1 MDWLRLREWDF
12 NPTHWVRNALQTTWK
27 ALLRLWGRDVMLYVG
42 GVSFFA
48 LLAVFPI
55 LVIVIGLYGLFATAA
70 TAETQAEA
78 FARLMPAAARAMFEG
93 ELVRLVHAP
102 RPAMSLQSVFALV
115 IGGYAAHRGFKAMLA
130 GLQFIHG
137 EDKPRGF
144 LSFNFIAL
152 LVALAAFGITGVI
165 STIFLGF
172 RLFAQTLDI
181 APLRGLSWIYSDWTW
196 TSVGMTLGLTLIYR
210 YAMSR
215 EPVIW
220 RASILG
226 GVAASVLFL
235 AMSWASAIYVEQI
248 VQLGATYGSV
258 ATVVVLLIWL
268 SWNVNAVF
276 FGGALATEVEIALH
290 AYHAATPLPDAPLEG
305 SVSPFEP

>member
-1 MDWLRLREWDF
+1 MATFRFREWDF
-12 NPTHWVRNALQTTWK
+12 NPAHWVRNALTTAWK

-55 LVIVIGLYGLFATAA
+55 VVIAIGLYGLFADESAA
-70 TAETQAEA
+70 ESQAAA
-78 FARLMPAAARAMFEG
+78 FAHLMPAAAQQMFEG
-93 ELVRLVHAP
+93 ELVRLVQGP
-102 RPAMSLQSVFALV
+102 RPAMSLQSIFALI
-115 IGGYAAHRGFKAMLA
+115 IGAYASHRGFKALLA
-130 GLQFIHG
+130 GLQFIHD

-152 LVALAAFGITGVI
+152 LVAIAAFAMTGIL
-165 STIFLGF
+165 SAAFLGF
-172 RLFAQTLDI
+172 RLFAETLNI
-181 APLRGLSWIYSDWTW
+181 KPLAGLSWIFSDWTW
-196 TSVGMTLGLTLIYR
+196 TSVGMTVGLTFIYR

-226 GVAASVLFL
+226 GLSAAMMFL

-258 ATVVVLLIWL
+258 VSVVVLLIWL

-276 FGGALATEVEIALH
+276 FGGALATEIEIALH
-290 AYHAATPLPDAPLEG
+290 TYHASRDGVAPDGVTPA
-305 SVSPFEP
+305 EP